1 MTVSLST
8 IVTSLLAGHAAAALK
23 LLAAGPAVCTTP
35 RILAPV
41 PVPVTVALFGT
52 VAVCVNV
59 PGVLAVGEAVLAAP
73 WHWLI

>member
-1 MTVSLST
+1 MVTVSLST
-8 IVTSLLAGHAAAALK
+8 IVTSLFAGHASAFK
-23 LLAAGPAVCTTP
+23 LLAAALAVCTTP

-41 PVPVTVALFGT
+41 PVPETVALFGT

-59 PGVLAVGEAVLAAP
+59 PGVLAVAEAVLATP